1 MKTIARSVVII
12 ALVSVVMAPLGA
24 LAAEKAASETPA
36 AVVNGTTITQEAL
49 AFETQRMIEQMARQ
63 RQGQVPDEASM
74 PQVREDVL
82 NRMIE
87 EELLYQDSQSKDI
100 KVPEA
105 SVAEELASIK
115 QRFPSEKEYQDALAG
130 IEMSEADLTRK
141 ITRGMAIEQLIKE
154 HVIQETAVSD
164 VESRA
169 FYDQNASMF
178 EKPEQ
183 IQARH
188 ILIKMEGD
196 VTEAQKAEALK
207 KIEMIRKKALEGE
220 DFAALASEYS
230 EGPSSVKGGDLGH
243 FSRGQ
248 MVKPFEDAAFA
259 LKTGEISEVVETQF
273 GYHIIE
279 VTDQQPASVVS
290 YETVQAQI
298 VERLKQEKSR
308 REIQQYIETL
318 RSQADIERN

>member
-12 ALVSVVMAPLGA
+12 ALVGFVLAPVGA
-24 LAAEKAASETPA
+24 LAAEKPVSETPA

-74 PQVREDVL
+74 PQAREDVL

-105 SVAEELASIK
+105 RVTEELASIK

>member
-12 ALVSVVMAPLGA
+12 ALVGFVLAPVGA
-24 LAAEKAASETPA
+24 LAAEKPVSETPA

-164 VESRA
+164 AESRA